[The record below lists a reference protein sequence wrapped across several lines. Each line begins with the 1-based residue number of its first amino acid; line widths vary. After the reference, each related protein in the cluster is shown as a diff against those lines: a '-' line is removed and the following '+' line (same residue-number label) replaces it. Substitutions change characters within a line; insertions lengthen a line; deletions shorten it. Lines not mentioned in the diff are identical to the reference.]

1 MTGVQTCAL
10 PICLFSET
18 FLIENQQAATDSR
31 TGACLYVDS
40 KDDGAFIKVTGCNEN
55 NDKQNWAYTLK
66 GQIEVSVW
74 SHIFL
79 DYIQNRCVKK
89 YSLLFTPIWFHSS
102 GRIAV

>member
-1 MTGVQTCAL
+1 MLRLSGSFC
-10 PICLFSET
+10 CLFSET

-55 NDKQNWAYTLK
+55 DDKQNWAYTLK

-89 YSLLFTPIWFHSS
+89 
-102 GRIAV
+102 